1 MSRRFAAL
9 HCLALIAFCA
19 AHAVCAEPA
28 SVDPK
33 SQPLASGIALAS
45 GIEAQ
50 YIDSS
55 VRPQDDLYRFVN
67 GKWLDRTEIPA
78 DKARIGSF
86 DVRYEE
92 SLDQLRDIIEAAA
105 RDASAPESS
114 NARKIANLYQS
125 FLDEARLETL
135 GATPLAAEL
144 ERIAALGDKREI
156 AELLAHLQEIGVTV
170 PLGPNVHLDNKDSSR
185 YVFDLGQDGL
195 GMPDRDYYLSD
206 EAELKKIRAEYRLHI
221 QRTLSLI
228 GDKTAWEE
236 ARDVLALE
244 TELAK
249 AQWTKVENRDP
260 VKVYNKVEIARLRGL
275 APNFDW
281 KRYLVSAGVDGKVNY
296 LIVSQ
301 PSYVSAFDRMLERT
315 PLSVWKSYL
324 RWQLLSSYSP
334 YLSKSYVDEDF
345 GFSRTTL
352 QGVVQNR
359 PRWKRGVMLVD
370 QSIGEALGSLYVEK
384 YFPPQNK
391 VRADALV
398 RNLLEAF
405 RRDLDDLD
413 WMGPETRKQAQV
425 KLAAIRT
432 KIGYPDKWRDYG
444 LLEVRADDL
453 VGNVLRARRFEFRR
467 NVDKLGKPVDRTE
480 WLMSPQTVNAYYDP
494 EMNEIVFPAAIL
506 QPPFFNAEADDAVN
520 YGGIGGV
527 IGHEISHG
535 FDDQGSQYDEK
546 GNLRNWWTAKDRKA
560 FAAKSKALVVQYSAF
575 EPLRGYHVNGALTL
589 GENIADNS
597 GLAVAFKAYQ
607 LSLNGAPA
615 PVLDGYTGEQRFYIG
630 WAQVWREKARDN
642 FLIEMVK
649 SDPHSP
655 PIDRALGAV
664 VNQPGFYRAFAVRDG
679 DRLYLPP
686 DRRTIMW

>member
-1 MSRRFAAL
+1 MSRTFAAL
-9 HCLALIAFCA
+9 HCLALITFCA
-19 AHAVCAEPA
+19 ARGVCAEPGN
-28 SVDPK
+28 VDPR
-33 SQPLASGIALAS
+33 SQPPASGIASAS
-45 GIEAQ
+45 GIETQ
-50 YIDSS
+50 YIDSG

-78 DKARIGSF
+78 DKARVGSF

-105 RDASAPESS
+105 RDSSEPEAG
-114 NARKIANLYQS
+114 NARKIGNLYQS

-135 GATPLAAEL
+135 GATPLASEF
-144 ERIAALGDKREI
+144 ERIAALRDKREI

-170 PLGPNVHLDNKDSSR
+170 PLGPSVHLDNKDSSR
-185 YVFDLGQDGL
+185 YVFDVAQDGL
-195 GMPDRDYYLSD
+195 GMPDRDYYLKD
-206 EAELKKIRAEYRLHI
+206 DAELKKIRAQYRLHI
-221 QRTLSLI
+221 QRTLALA
-228 GDKTAWEE
+228 GDKAPSDE
-236 ARDVLALE
+236 ARGVLALE

-260 VKVYNKVEIARLRGL
+260 VKVYNKVAIARLRGL

-301 PSYVSAFDRMLERT
+301 PSYVSAFDRILERT
-315 PLSVWKSYL
+315 PLAVWKSYL

-359 PRWKRGVMLVD
+359 PRWKRGVVLVD
-370 QSIGEALGSLYVEK
+370 QSIGEALGSSYVEK

-391 VRADALV
+391 VRADSLI

-405 RRDLDDLD
+405 RRDLDNLD
-413 WMGPETRKQAQV
+413 WMGPETRKQAHV
-425 KLAAIRT
+425 KLAAITT
-432 KIGYPDKWRDYG
+432 KIGYPDNWRDYSS
-444 LLEVRADDL
+444 LELKADDL
-453 VGNVLRARRFEFRR
+453 VGNVMRARRFEFRR

-520 YGGIGGV
+520 YGAIGGI

-535 FDDQGSQYDEK
+535 FDDQGSQYDEN
-546 GNLRNWWTAKDRKA
+546 GNLRNWWTTKDRKA
-560 FAAKSKALVVQYSAF
+560 FGAKSKALVAQYGAF
-575 EPLRGYHVNGALTL
+575 EPVRGYHVNGALTL

-597 GLAVAFKAYQ
+597 GLAVAFKAYE
-607 LSLNGAPA
+607 LSLNGAQA
-615 PVLDGYTGEQRFYIG
+615 PVLDGYTGEQRFYMG

-655 PIDRALGAV
+655 PVDRALGAV

-679 DRLYLPP
+679 DKLYLPP
-686 DRRTIMW
+686 DRRVIMW

>member
-1 MSRRFAAL
+1 MSRRLVVL
-9 HCLALIAFCA
+9 HCLPLV
-19 AHAVCAEPA
+19 AVCAASVVSAEPA
-28 SVDPK
+28 GATSTPA
-33 SQPLASGIALAS
+33 SASGV
-45 GIEAQ
+45 ETQ

-67 GKWLDRTEIPA
+67 GRWLDGTEIPA
-78 DKARIGSF
+78 DKARVGSF

-105 RDASAPESS
+105 RGASEPEAS
-114 NARKIANLYQS
+114 NARKIGNLYQS

-135 GATPLAAEL
+135 GATPLASEL
-144 ERIAALGDKREI
+144 ERIAALRDKREV

-170 PLGPNVHLDNKDSSR
+170 PLGPSVHLDNKDSSR
-185 YVFDLGQDGL
+185 YVFDVAQDGL
-195 GMPDRDYYLSD
+195 GMPDRDYYLKD
-206 EAELKKIRAEYRLHI
+206 DAELKKIRGEYRLHL

-228 GDKTAWEE
+228 GDKAASDE
-236 ARDVLALE
+236 ARDILALE

-260 VKVYNKVEIARLRGL
+260 VKVYNKVAIARLRGL

-301 PSYVSAFDRMLERT
+301 PSYVSAFDRILERT
-315 PLSVWKSYL
+315 PLAVWKSYL

-345 GFSRTTL
+345 GFSHGTL
-352 QGVVQNR
+352 QGVEQNR
-359 PRWKRGVMLVD
+359 PRWKRGVVLVD
-370 QSIGEALGSLYVEK
+370 QSIGEALGSLYVAK
-384 YFPPQNK
+384 YFPPQNRA
-391 VRADALV
+391 RADALV
-398 RNLLEAF
+398 KNLLEAF

-413 WMGPETRKQAQV
+413 WMGPETRRQAHV
-425 KLAAIRT
+425 KLAAITT
-432 KIGYPDKWRDYG
+432 KIGYPDKWRDYSR
-444 LLEVRADDL
+444 LELKSDDL
-453 VGNVLRARRFEFRR
+453 VGNVMRARQFEFHR

-520 YGGIGGV
+520 YGGIGGI

-535 FDDQGSQYDEK
+535 FDDQGSQYDQS
-546 GNLRNWWTAKDRKA
+546 GNLRNWWTTQDRKA
-560 FAAKSKALVVQYSAF
+560 FAAKGKALVAQYGAF
-575 EPLRGYHVNGALTL
+575 EPVRGYHVNGALTL

-607 LSLNGAPA
+607 LSLNGAQA
-615 PVLDGYTGEQRFYIG
+615 PVLDGYTGEQRFYMG
-630 WAQVWREKARDN
+630 WAQAWREKARDN

-655 PIDRALGAV
+655 PVDRALGTV
-664 VNQPGFYRAFAVRDG
+664 VNQPGFYRAFAVKDG
-679 DRLYLPP
+679 DKLYLPP
-686 DRRTIMW
+686 DRRVIMW